1 MRSSSTSAPLPP
13 PVRRHLEALSDE
25 IGIFQHAVGRAGDPR
40 HGYCVDDVARALE
53 LDVMQARSLGWSAV
67 QGRARRN
74 LRFLQEA
81 YLPEERQFRNF
92 RGVDGAWREERA
104 SDDCQGRA
112 FLALGT
118 VAGSCPDRKVAAGA
132 RELLLHALPGTDEL
146 RSPRAVASCVLG
158 LDAAYGTG
166 EAGLREQLETRARRL
181 ELAFEGVNDDW
192 YWPEQTLTYEN
203 AVLPRALLAAGTR
216 LGSPAMVD
224 RGLHTLDWLLT
235 IQTAPDGH
243 LSPVGN
249 AWWPRNGAR
258 SQFDQQPIEA
268 TALLRACGT
277 AFAITGKSRFR
288 RGMESAFAWFLGAN
302 DVGVCVV
309 DARRGSCCDGLT
321 PSGVNLN
328 EGAESTLMWL
338 IAVETMRELRSRTSK
353 TAGVVALS
361 SVAA

>member
-1 MRSSSTSAPLPP
+1 
-13 PVRRHLEALSDE
+13 VRRHLEALSDD
-25 IGIFQHAVGRAGDPR
+25 IGILQHAVGRAGDPG

-53 LDVMQARSLGWSAV
+53 LDVMQGRSLGWSAV

-81 YLPEERQFRNF
+81 YLPAERRFRNF

-112 FLALGT
+112 ILALGT
-118 VAGSCPDRKVAAGA
+118 VVGSCPDRKAVTVA
-132 RELLLHALPGTDEL
+132 RELLLQALPGTDDL

-158 LDAAYGTG
+158 LDAAHGAG
-166 EAGLREQLETRARRL
+166 EAALRGELDTRARRL
-181 ELAFEGVNDDW
+181 EMAFEGLSEDW

-203 AVLPRALLAAGTR
+203 ALLPRALIAAGAR
-216 LGSPAMVD
+216 LRSPAMVA
-224 RGLHTLDWLLT
+224 RGLQALDWLLS

-249 AWWPRNGAR
+249 AWWPRNGMR

-277 AFAITGKSRFR
+277 AFALTGKIRYR
-288 RGMESAFAWFLGAN
+288 QGMERAFAWFLGAN
-302 DVGVCVV
+302 DVGERMV

-321 PSGVNLN
+321 PSGVNTN

-338 IAVETMRELRSRTSK
+338 IAVEQMRELRSRTGR
-353 TAGVVALS
+353 TAAVVARA